1 MREPSTTFL
10 RVIINRI
17 ARMAK
22 SPSYFG
28 TGDLLYFSE
37 VQIIDVMGNNPEINI
52 TELSNILGITKGTAS
67 PVVNTLAG
75 RGYLKK
81 LHASDDSRVVRLQLT
96 EKGEVAW
103 NGLEKQAKEYA
114 SEYAREFTAAQWA
127 TFNNII
133 ARLEAFVDNK
143 LKKGT

>member
-1 MREPSTTFL
+1 
-10 RVIINRI
+10 
-17 ARMAK
+17 
-22 SPSYFG
+22 
-28 TGDLLYFSE
+28 
-37 VQIIDVMGNNPEINI
+37 MGNNPEINI

-67 PVVNTLAG
+67 PVANILAG

-103 NGLEKQAKEYA
+103 KGFAKQAK
-114 SEYAREFTAAQWA
+114 EYAREFTAVQWS

-133 ARLEAFVDNK
+133 AKLEAFIDNK

>member
-10 RVIINRI
+10 RVTNKI

-22 SPSYFG
+22 SPSDFG

-37 VQIIDVMGNNPEINI
+37 TQIIDVVGNNPEINI
-52 TELSNILGITKGTAS
+52 TELYNILGITKGTAS
-67 PVVNTLAG
+67 PVANILAG

-81 LHASDDSRVVRLQLT
+81 LHALDDSRVVRLQLT

-103 NGLEKQAKEYA
+103 KGFAEQAKEYA
-114 SEYAREFTAAQWA
+114 SKYAREFTAVQWD
-127 TFNNII
+127 TSNNII
-133 ARLEAFVDNK
+133 AGLEAFLIK
-143 LKKGT
+143 S

>member
-10 RVIINRI
+10 RVINKI
-17 ARMAK
+17 AGTAK
-22 SPSYFG
+22 SPSDFG

-37 VQIIDVMGNNPEINI
+37 IQIIDVAGNNPEINI
-52 TELSNILGITKGTAS
+52 TELSNILGVTEGTAS
-67 PVVNTLAG
+67 PAANILTW
-75 RGYLKK
+75 GYLKK
-81 LHASDDSRVVRLQLT
+81 IHASDDSRVVRLQLT

-103 NGLEKQAKEYA
+103 KGLAKQAKEYV
-114 SEYAREFTAAQWA
+114 SEYAREFTAVQWD

-133 ARLEAFVDNK
+133 ARLEAFIDNR